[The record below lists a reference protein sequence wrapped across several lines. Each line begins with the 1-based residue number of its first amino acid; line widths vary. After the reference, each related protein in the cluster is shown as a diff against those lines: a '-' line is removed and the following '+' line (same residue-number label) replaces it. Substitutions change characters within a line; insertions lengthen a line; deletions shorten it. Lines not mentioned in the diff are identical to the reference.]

1 MKSVISMGIPAEDAI
16 RCATIN
22 PARSIGVDKTV
33 GSLEKGKRADILIC
47 DKDLTLKRV
56 LASGVECNG

>member
-1 MKSVISMGIPAEDAI
+1 MKNVIAAGIPAEDAI

-22 PARSIGVDKTV
+22 PARSVGADYLV

-47 DKDLTLKRV
+47 DRSLNLQNV
-56 LASGVECNG
+56 IASGRLIS